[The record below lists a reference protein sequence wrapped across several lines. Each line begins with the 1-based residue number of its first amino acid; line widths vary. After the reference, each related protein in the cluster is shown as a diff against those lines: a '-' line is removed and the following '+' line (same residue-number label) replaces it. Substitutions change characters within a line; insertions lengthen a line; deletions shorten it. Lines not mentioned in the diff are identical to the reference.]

1 MNFIHIVCTA
11 DYSAKENEYMQLFFW
26 FQAKSWVTL
35 FLSLGGVLQ
44 GYGKANITPY
54 IHAMVYHVPHLM
66 RTHQGIRNFSGQGG
80 YLKINTSTCNI
91 TMNL

>member
-1 MNFIHIVCTA
+1 MNFIHTI
-11 DYSAKENEYMQLFFW
+11 FFL

-54 IHAMVYHVPHLM
+54 IHAMVYYVPHLM
-66 RTHQGIRNFSGQGG
+66 RTHQGTFQDKVDI
-80 YLKINTSTCNI
+80 
-91 TMNL
+91 